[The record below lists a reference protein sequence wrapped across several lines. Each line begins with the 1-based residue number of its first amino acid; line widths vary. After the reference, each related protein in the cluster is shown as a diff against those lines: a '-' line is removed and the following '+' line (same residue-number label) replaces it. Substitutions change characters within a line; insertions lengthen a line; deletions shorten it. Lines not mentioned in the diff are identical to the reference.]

1 MSENWK
7 KVIAEWQGGTGYI
20 GKNDQGG
27 SIQIG
32 TVDGVPGVGPME
44 LLLLGVAGCTAID
57 IVNILDK
64 KRKHLTDFR
73 VEVQGKRVDYHPK
86 IYSDITIE
94 YQLWGKDID
103 RKSVEKAISLSEE
116 KYCSAS
122 AMLAKSAQITSEYI
136 IFESDIVD

>member
-73 VEVQGKRVDYHPK
+73 VEVQGKLADDHPK
-86 IYSDITIE
+86 IYTDITIE

>member
-1 MSENWK
+1 M
-7 KVIAEWQGGTGYI
+7 
-20 GKNDQGG
+20 
-27 SIQIG
+27 
-32 TVDGVPGVGPME
+32 
-44 LLLLGVAGCTAID
+44 AGCTAID

-73 VEVQGKRVDYHPK
+73 VEVQGKRADDHPK
-86 IYSDITIE
+86 IYTDITIE

-122 AMLAKSAQITSEYI
+122 AMLAKSAQITSEYL
-136 IFESDIVD
+136 IFESDLVD